1 MVRDGSDILI
11 GCAYLSVRLV
21 QATRESVGLHL
32 GTYAV
37 ALVSEET
44 GVELPDRGLR
54 LGLGDAIFFTAHCE

>member
-11 GCAYLSVRLV
+11 GCGCPTVRLV
-21 QATRESVGLHL
+21 QPVRESVGLHL

-54 LGLGDAIFFTAHCE
+54 RGLGDAIFFAAHWE